1 MKKNHTQGQP
11 SVKSGRAVKFA
22 VAGAVAVLAGIGVIA
37 AAGPSAPASGAA
49 ALASAAAVQRGAP
62 TPTPVAA
69 AAPTTAAA
77 AAAALAASPFSSVAG
92 VVSST
97 ATAAPAAAAPSGP
110 ALAEFEK
117 MEMPADFVPMSAAGS
132 TDNPPFARI
141 RLAEFSSGQRAI
153 DLLDRE
159 LVPVATWYGMTGAS
173 LSQLLLSDRSVHLD
187 RHGRIV
193 HIDDGV
199 GETAGGASANATA
212 ATAPG
217 GTAGTAPY
225 PLDQTFKL
233 HTKTDSTRVLF
244 LNFQGQGSYPGFDL
258 DKVPATYNDAE
269 RLLIQKVWQRVAED
283 YAAFDVDVTT
293 EKPAIPQGKIGAT
306 VLITA
311 QTSTSGGYAYLN
323 SFSTFA
329 AGAAPAFCFPN
340 NLANNEKPIG
350 ECVSH
355 EAGHTLG
362 LQHQGNASTAYYGGQ
377 GDGATGWAP
386 IMGVSYYKNLTQWSK
401 GEYSGANNKE
411 DAYAVMSRQG
421 LKPRLDDHGNT
432 IATASALL
440 AKSANGLSNLS
451 SSGVIEAPTDV
462 DMFSFVAGAGPLSLK
477 VAPADFGANLD
488 IALQLFDASGKL
500 LASSN
505 PLTELGATIS
515 GTIATQGTYYLS
527 VKGTG
532 AGSALATGYSNYGS
546 IGRYSVTGTAAL
558 ATVFAPPLAA
568 PKASAT
574 SGKGPLTVVF
584 NGSTSSAA
592 GATIV
597 SYLWTFGD
605 GSVPAGGV
613 SASHVYTKAGSYEAV
628 LKVVDSNGQSANKG
642 VMIVVTAL

>member
-1 MKKNHTQGQP
+1 MNKNQTKNQTQDQ
-11 SVKSGRAVKFA
+11 SAAKSKRAVKYA

-37 AAGPSAPASGAA
+37 VAGQSEPAAGAAP
-49 ALASAAAVQRGAP
+49 LAGAAAVQRVASAP
-62 TPTPVAA
+62 APVAA
-69 AAPTTAAA
+69 ASSVV
-77 AAAALAASPFSSVAG
+77 ALSASPFSSAPG
-92 VVSST
+92 VV
-97 ATAAPAAAAPSGP
+97 AVPTAAPVVAAASGP

-141 RLAEFSSGQRAI
+141 RLAEFSSGQHAI
-153 DLLDRE
+153 DLLGQE
-159 LVPVATWYGMTGAS
+159 LVPVATWYGMTGAT

-199 GETAGGASANATA
+199 GETASGASANATT
-212 ATAPG
+212 ATTPG
-217 GTAGTAPY
+217 GAAGSAPF

-244 LNFQGQGSYPGFDL
+244 LNFQGQGSYPGLDL

-283 YAAFDVDVTT
+283 YAAFDVDITT

-311 QTSTSGGYAYLN
+311 QSSTSGGYAYLN

-477 VAPADFGANLD
+477 VAPTDFGANLD

-505 PLTELGATIS
+505 PLAELGATIS
-515 GTIATQGTYYLS
+515 GTIAVQGTYFLS

-532 AGSALATGYSNYGS
+532 AGAALATGYSNYGS
-546 IGRYSVTGTAAL
+546 IGRYSIAGTAAL

-568 PKASAT
+568 PKASVS

-584 NGSTSSAA
+584 NGSASSAT
-592 GATIV
+592 GATIA

-605 GSVPAGGV
+605 GTATAAG
-613 SASHVYTKAGSYEAV
+613 ASTSHIYTKAGKYEAV
-628 LKVVDSNGQSANKG
+628 LKVVDSNGQSASKG
-642 VMIVVTAL
+642 VAIVVNAL